1 MPECS
6 EFGSFGW
13 HSDISVAIMDL
24 NDLKIGTIIL
34 WEGQPVQV
42 IWSNRMRTAQ
52 RKPVMQTK
60 LRNVITGKVYE
71 YSFKFGE
78 SIDEA
83 DVAREKANFLYADGE
98 GTHFMN
104 NETFE
109 TVDIAKKITESQEKF
124 LKEGMEISILRFN
137 NKPVSIELPIKVE
150 LKVVEAPPDTKGN
163 SAGKITKLVKME
175 TGLMVDA
182 PMFIKEGDLLRID
195 SRSGE
200 YVERA

>member
-1 MPECS
+1 
-6 EFGSFGW
+6 
-13 HSDISVAIMDL
+13 MDL

-34 WEGQPVQV
+34 WENQPVQV

-83 DVAREKANFLYADGE
+83 DVVREKANFLYADAD

-109 TVDIAKKITESQEKF
+109 TVDIQKEVTLEQEKF
-124 LKEGMEISILRFN
+124 LKEGMEVSILKFN
-137 NKPVSIELPIKVE
+137 GKPVSIELPIKVE
-150 LKVVEAPPDTKGN
+150 LKVVEAPPDVKGN
-163 SAGKITKLVKME
+163 SAGKITKPVKLE
-175 TGLMVDA
+175 TGLMVDV
-182 PMFIKEGDLLRID
+182 PMFIKEGDTLRV
-195 SRSGE
+195 STVTGE
-200 YVERA
+200 YVERAAQ